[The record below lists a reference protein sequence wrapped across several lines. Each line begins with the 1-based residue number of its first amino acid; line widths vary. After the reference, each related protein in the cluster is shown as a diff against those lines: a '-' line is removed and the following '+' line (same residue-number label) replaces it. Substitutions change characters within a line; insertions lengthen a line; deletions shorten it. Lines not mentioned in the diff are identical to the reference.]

1 MNLHVVLVR
10 SEHSSNVGSVAR
22 AMANM
27 GAHRLILVD
36 PRCRIDSAARANAAG
51 AQDSLNGVVSYKS
64 WSEFYENEG
73 DGIRIALSR
82 RAGRN
87 RRVTALKAELDQLA
101 DVKSADENLYLIF
114 GPESDG
120 LDADDLAFVNYTC
133 HLPIHGEF
141 ASLNLAQA
149 VLLTL
154 FMVRERFPPEK
165 MPKQMTGEIAK
176 AAKPFYFPDQQI
188 KDWLEAMGFDVEAR
202 KSSAYLTLRRLF
214 LQNRPTQHELQV
226 LESVLRQNI
235 RKLQERGGDA
245 SENSLRLTLEKL
257 TDDLGDIAGQ

>member
-1 MNLHVVLVR
+1 MKLHIVLVR
-10 SEHSSNVGSVAR
+10 SEHSANIGSVAR

-27 GAHRLILVD
+27 GADRLILID

-51 AQDSLNGVVSYKS
+51 AQDWLSGVRTYNS

-73 DGIRIALSR
+73 DGLRIALSR

-87 RRVTALKAELDQLA
+87 RRVTALRAQLDELGDLREQ
-101 DVKSADENLYLIF
+101 DLYLIF

-133 HLPIHGEF
+133 HLPVYGEF

-149 VLLTL
+149 VLLAL
-154 FMVRERFPPEK
+154 FIAREKFPPGQL
-165 MPKQMTGEIAK
+165 PKQMTGEVAK
-176 AAKPFYFPDQQI
+176 TAKPFYFPDQQI

-214 LQNRPTQHELQV
+214 LQNRPTRHELQV
-226 LESVLRQNI
+226 LEAVLRQNI
-235 RKLQERGGDA
+235 RKLRERGD
-245 SENSLRLTLEKL
+245 SPENGSLRLALKKL